1 MRAHVYALAYK
12 SKMFYT
18 LNGTQL
24 RNCFGSER
32 FKNKKVSSNE
42 IMEDTCFFD
51 TIVLNL
57 PIFYHENI

>member
-42 IMEDTCFFD
+42 IMKECS
-51 TIVLNL
+51 
-57 PIFYHENI
+57 